1 MRRFVAI
8 LSDKESI
15 WCPLRRFVAIH
26 KAKVLSVSSETLLII
41 YWFLQP
47 HCWINLHTITMISF
61 SNIYCLCSKV
71 ESPSLPFKHSACI
84 WSYYGM
90 VIDTYHFMD
99 QSRCT
104 RNDVPCIEWNSYVVQ
119 MHRNKRYGK
128 AEKKWD
134 RF

>member
-1 MRRFVAI
+1 MSSATVCCDTQ
-8 LSDKESI
+8 SK
-15 WCPLRRFVAIH
+15 
-26 KAKVLSVSSETLLII
+26 VSSETLLII

-90 VIDTYHFMD
+90 VIDTYHFID

-104 RNDVPCIEWNSYVVQ
+104 RNDVPCIEWNSYVIQ

-128 AEKKWD
+128 AEKKMRQILKLWIRD
-134 RF
+134 INYSD